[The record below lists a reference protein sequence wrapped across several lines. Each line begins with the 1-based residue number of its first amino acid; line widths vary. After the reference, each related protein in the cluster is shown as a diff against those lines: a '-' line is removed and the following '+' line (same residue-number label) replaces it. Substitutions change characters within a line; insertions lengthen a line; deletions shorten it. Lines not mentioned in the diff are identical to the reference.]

1 MTPAILTV
9 NPMRKRRHRRRNPE
23 SHSRRAKAAR
33 LGWRHRRHNPHRRH
47 RRHRN
52 PESHRERARAAR
64 AGWRHRRHN
73 PHRRH
78 YRRHRNP
85 IDSIAGEVKSML
97 VPAGIGAVGA
107 VGLNVALAY
116 LPIPTSLQSGYG
128 QILVS
133 AAGAAGLGIIAGMI
147 AGKRVGTAVGVGGLV
162 VTGVQ
167 LLNQVLGPTIGG
179 SVKGLSGLAD
189 FSDFRGAGMGAYMT
203 PQMGRLG
210 GPRVGA
216 YMNPAAM
223 LAPAAASPAQTLR
236 AKQVAGLAAYMARS
250 RAGG

>member
-1 MTPAILTV
+1 
-9 NPMRKRRHRRRNPE
+9 MRK
-23 SHSRRAKAAR
+23 
-33 LGWRHRRHNPHRRH
+33 RRH

-52 PESHRERARAAR
+52 PESHRERSRAAR

-78 YRRHRNP
+78 RRHHNPESHRERVHAARSGWRHRRHNAHRRHYRRHRNP
-85 IDSIAGEVKSML
+85 VDSIAGEVKSML

-116 LPIPTSLQSGYG
+116 LPIPASLQSGYG

-167 LLNQVLGPTIGG
+167 LLNQVLGPTLGS

-189 FSDFRGAGMGAYMT
+189 FSDFRGGPGVGAYMR
-203 PQMGRLG
+203 PAG
-210 GPRVGA
+210 VGA

-223 LAPAAASPAQTLR
+223 LTGPAPAAASPAQTLR

-250 RAGG
+250 RASG

>member
-23 SHSRRAKAAR
+23 SSTRRAKAAR
-33 LGWRHRRHNPHRRH
+33 LGWRHRRQNPHRRHRNPESRRYNPH

-52 PESHRERARAAR
+52 PESHRE
-64 AGWRHRRHN
+64 
-73 PHRRH
+73 RRH

-147 AGKRVGTAVGVGGLV
+147 AGKRIGTAVGVGGLV

-189 FSDFRGAGMGAYMT
+189 FSDFRGTGAYMA

-210 GPRVGA
+210 GPRMGA